1 MYWSVLCFIAFLY
14 CIVFLKLQHCHH
26 RSCYHPVASTPLFPA
41 VFLNLHFIVFLHLYL
56 YLYLH
61 LYLYFISPLVF
72 LKLQQHHWPCSHPIW
87 SLPLFA
93 AVFLHLYLY
102 FIVFLHLYIYV
113 FDCISIFVFVFVFVC
128 DHLYFLSCHWP
139 CSHSIAPHPLFAA
152 VFLHLYLYFIVFLH
166 LYFFICILLYFYIF
180 ISSLHLYFLSCKYS
194 AIDLA
199 PTQLHLTHYLLLTMC
214 SRLLNLIELY
224 CIFLLYI
231 TVFSMYTT
239 VFSMNYM
246 YF

>member
-26 RSCYHPVASTPLFPA
+26 RPCYHPVASTQLFPA

-102 FIVFLHLYIYV
+102 FFMCI
-113 FDCISIFVFVFVFVC
+113 CIS
-128 DHLYFLSCHWP
+128 LYFN
-139 CSHSIAPHPLFAA
+139 
-152 VFLHLYLYFIVFLH
+152 
-166 LYFFICILLYFYIF
+166 ICICICVCIHFSTC
-180 ISSLHLYFLSCKYS
+180 IS
-194 AIDLA
+194 
-199 PTQLHLTHYLLLTMC
+199 
-214 SRLLNLIELY
+214 
-224 CIFLLYI
+224 
-231 TVFSMYTT
+231 
-239 VFSMNYM
+239 
-246 YF
+246 